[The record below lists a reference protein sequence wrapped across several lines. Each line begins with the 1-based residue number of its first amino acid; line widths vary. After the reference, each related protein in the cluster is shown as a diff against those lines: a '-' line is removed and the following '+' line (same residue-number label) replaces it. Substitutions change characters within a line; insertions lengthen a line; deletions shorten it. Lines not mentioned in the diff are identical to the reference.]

1 MKITIGHHPDLPF
14 PFSNAPEPP
23 IPPPRGL
30 PFPPMTLAY
39 DLERGAHWLAELLD
53 YWVSRSG
60 RSTRQMA
67 SIANWGLGERSPL
80 ESSII
85 NRVKNRKLSAS
96 LQALVGMEACNRA
109 IWLWHTEGQGG
120 AWAQLGPHTAW
131 HIKPEWLTE
140 SIWLPVPEDEQR
152 PDEEPYLVLH
162 HFVDVLVGRLE
173 LPYLGSRLLL
183 PGSQALSS
191 EHLPALLDRVITS
204 AGLGPMDGVRRLLAA
219 YPAADDDRRERF
231 RGVLLGEVQLTPDE
245 LKEELLAIAE
255 AIRVLR
261 GLPLGEYGPDDLRT
275 ELLAMG

>member
-23 IPPPRGL
+23 IPTLRGL
-30 PFPPMTLAY
+30 SFPPMTLAH
-39 DLERGAHWLAELLD
+39 DLEQGGHWLPEALD

-60 RSTRQMA
+60 RTTRQMA
-67 SIANWGLGERSPL
+67 SIASWGLGERSPL
-80 ESSII
+80 AHSII
-85 NRVKNRKLSAS
+85 NRIINRKLRVSI
-96 LQALVGMEACNRA
+96 QALVGMEALNRA

-131 HIKPEWLTE
+131 HIKPEWLNE
-140 SIWLPVPEDEQR
+140 SIWLPIPE
-152 PDEEPYLVLH
+152 EERLPHEDPPLALR
-162 HFVDVLVGRLE
+162 HFLDVLVGRLE

-231 RGVLLGEVQLTPDE
+231 RGVMLGELQLTREE
-245 LKEELLAIAE
+245 LQEELLAIAE
-255 AIRVLR
+255 AIRVVR
-261 GLPLGEYGPDDLRT
+261 GLPMGEYGPDDLRS